1 MFQRNV
7 FLSLEDEMKVCI
19 MLFNFYQYFHLNNN
33 IYNLLSSHAQ
43 RVKEINAVISGF
55 NCSANITKT
64 HFK

>member
-19 MLFNFYQYFHLNNN
+19 MLFNYYQYFHLNNN
-33 IYNLLSSHAQ
+33 IYYLLSLHAQ
-43 RVKEINAVISGF
+43 SVKEINVVISGLS
-55 NCSANITKT
+55 CSANITKT